1 MTWRTNIYNRYIKD
15 SSQGVW
21 AKPSLNKYQLE
32 LGSNADWPT
41 RIQAQLDRLVN
52 IDAKEEEEEPLEN
65 KSSGVV
71 MSVSPQMEL

>member
-15 SSQGVW
+15 SSQGVR

-41 RIQAQLDRLVN
+41 QIQAQLDRLVN
-52 IDAKEEEEEPLEN
+52 IDAEEEEESLEN